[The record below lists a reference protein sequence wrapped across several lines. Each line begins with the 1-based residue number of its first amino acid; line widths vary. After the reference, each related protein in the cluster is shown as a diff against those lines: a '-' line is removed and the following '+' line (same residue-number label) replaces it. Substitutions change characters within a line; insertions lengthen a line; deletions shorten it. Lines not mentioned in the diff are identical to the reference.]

1 MLISWYDAKLNFG
14 ESTAFGAA
22 GTVTGANV
30 LHIDKAD
37 PGRMA
42 VNFKMT
48 VAAAKSSES
57 GTVTFKIQGSNN
69 NTNWDDVALSPAIAT
84 ASLTK
89 GANFKVG
96 IPDGFNYKYMRVA
109 AVTTG
114 THTAGKFDATID
126 VYQGV

>member
-14 ESTAFGAA
+14 ESTAFGNA
-22 GTVTGANV
+22 GTVASANV
-30 LHIDKAD
+30 LHINKAD

-48 VAAAKSSES
+48 VAAAG
-57 GTVTFKIQGSNN
+57 GTNATFAVQGSADNS
-69 NTNWDDVALSPAIAT
+69 TWVTVAQSAAIAD

-89 GANFKVG
+89 NANFKVG
-96 IPDGFNYKYMRVA
+96 IPDGFNYKYMRAV

>member
-1 MLISWYDAKLNFG
+1 MLISRFDAKLHFG
-14 ESTAFGAA
+14 ESSAFGAA
-22 GTVTGANV
+22 GTVASANV
-30 LHIDKAD
+30 LQMDKAD

-48 VAAAKSSES
+48 VAAAG
-57 GTVTFKIQGSNN
+57 GTNATFVIQGSADNS
-69 NTNWDDVALSPAIAT
+69 NWATVAQSAAIAT

-89 GANFKVG
+89 DANFTVG
-96 IPDGFNYKYMRVA
+96 IPQGFNYKYMRVA

-114 THTAGKFDATID
+114 THTAGKFNSTID

>member
-1 MLISWYDAKLNFG
+1 MLISRFDAKLNFG
-14 ESTAFGAA
+14 ESGAFGAA
-22 GTVTGANV
+22 GTVASANV
-30 LHIDKAD
+30 IQMDKAD

-48 VAAAKSSES
+48 VAAAG
-57 GTVTFKIQGSNN
+57 GTNATFVIQGSSDNS
-69 NTNWDDVALSPAIAT
+69 NWVTVAQSGAIAE
-84 ASLTK
+84 ASLVK
-89 GANFKVG
+89 DANFSVG
-96 IPDGFNYKYMRVA
+96 IPQGFNYKYMRAA

>member
-1 MLISWYDAKLNFG
+1 MLISRFDAKLHFG
-14 ESTAFGAA
+14 ESSAFGAA
-22 GTVTGANV
+22 GTVASANV
-30 LHIDKAD
+30 LQMDKAD

-48 VAAAKSSES
+48 VAAAG
-57 GTVTFKIQGSNN
+57 GTNATFVIQGSADNS
-69 NTNWDDVALSPAIAT
+69 NWATVAQSAAIAT

-89 GANFKVG
+89 DANFTVG
-96 IPDGFNYKYMRVA
+96 IPQGFNYKYMRVA

-114 THTAGKFDATID
+114 THTAGKFDATLD

>member
-1 MLISWYDAKLNFG
+1 MLISRFDAKLNFG
-14 ESTAFGAA
+14 ESQAFGNA
-22 GTVTGANV
+22 GTVASANV
-30 LHIDKAD
+30 LQMDKAD

-48 VAAAKSSES
+48 ATAAG
-57 GTVTFKIQGSNN
+57 GTNATFVIQGSADNS
-69 NTNWDDVALSPAIAT
+69 NWVTVAQSGAIAT

-89 GANFKVG
+89 DANFSVG
-96 IPDGFNYKYMRVA
+96 IPQGFNYKYMRVA

-114 THTAGKFDATID
+114 THTAGKFDATLD

>member
-1 MLISWYDAKLNFG
+1 MLISRFDAKLNFG
-14 ESTAFGAA
+14 ESQAFGNA
-22 GTVTGANV
+22 GTVASANV
-30 LHIDKAD
+30 LQMDKAD

-48 VAAAKSSES
+48 VAAAG
-57 GTVTFKIQGSNN
+57 GTNATFVIQGSADNS
-69 NTNWDDVALSPAIAT
+69 NWVTVAQSGAIAT

-89 GANFKVG
+89 DANFSVG
-96 IPDGFNYKYMRVA
+96 IPQGFNYKYMRVA

-114 THTAGKFDATID
+114 THTAGKFDATLD